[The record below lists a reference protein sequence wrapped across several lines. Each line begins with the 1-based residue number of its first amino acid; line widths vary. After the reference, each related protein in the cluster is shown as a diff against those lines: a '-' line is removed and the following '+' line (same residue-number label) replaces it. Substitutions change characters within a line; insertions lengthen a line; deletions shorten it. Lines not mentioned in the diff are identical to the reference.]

1 MKKYYLFI
9 LSLLCIGFIT
19 ANAAETVTFDFNDY
33 ASFGF
38 SGVTSGTGTTSSTGY
53 VSTDKQL
60 VVSGYPIVMQI
71 TKQGSTPT
79 QFYSGN
85 IRIYKNAQFSV
96 SIPESSGKITS
107 IAFTFSGTSNTG
119 GLSASYSYADGTISE
134 TFTTSSTARITTMVV
149 TYEEAVSDTQVPAP
163 SISLASGVYNVGES
177 TGNIELTCSDASAT
191 IYYNTEAEEAANW
204 TKYTAPFSL
213 SSDTEK
219 DITLYVKATD
229 PTNVKTDSKVVS
241 ATYSF
246 VAQKT
251 FVQVTNAQQL
261 SAGKKILLG
270 YIDDDGNLVPMI
282 NEFANG
288 VYQAGTP
295 LTITDGM
302 VAASEKAVTTITLGG
317 ESTAW
322 TLYDNVQQG
331 YIVPGSS
338 HQLSMATTPGDITW
352 RITADGVNT
361 YNIHASTTSS
371 RSLSWSSNSKY
382 LNFANNTKSATTTK
396 LLCIFIEHDA
406 SKVVTPLIKLNLMP
420 NHDGS
425 YYYGEDPMVT
435 LESATADATIE
446 YNFTSAEATEWTSY
460 TEPFQVK
467 ESCTLYARASKDGLE
482 TSDVASM
489 TFNFINEPLVA
500 PTATPANAPVE
511 SDDATLTYTYY
522 IGGEGTGAITL
533 ACETSESVVEYN
545 TTSADAAEWT
555 EATTYEGFTTD
566 GKLYIRSR
574 KNASYSEVVT
584 YTYKFVEK
592 PASTT
597 YVLVTDASQLEAG
610 KKYVVAYVKGTA
622 VTAMGAFNSSNY
634 YDKSTA
640 SLTQTNNQIDVMQN
654 SDVTV
659 LTLGGTTDA
668 WTLYDENEGKYLEC
682 PNKNNVNLV
691 AEPTDTWKF
700 TITSSNKVN
709 INSNNTTSRKLQ
721 YNSSAYRFA
730 CYASTSNQ
738 QDVSLYVEYTPTETV
753 TGLDALLVGE
763 TDKAYKINTPII
775 GRYYDSASKV
785 LFASTESSLETSSRY
800 TKPTEAQ
807 AEHYYSDKLDKMDQG
822 DWVALTGEGLDAY
835 LNKELSGVIGVK
847 TADSPYP
854 TLSISSMS
862 EETQDVQAY
871 TPNLYRVANF
881 DRQKENT
888 KGLWL
893 VEPLAGEYCQVSGM
907 VMKDENRNGYL
918 ATDVAMTNELE
929 VDFTNLS
936 DEDFGILVDEKYYVV
951 TGIVTTDAEGKYV
964 LVALSAKDATATS
977 VEGVEAAA
985 INAYGVAGAIVVSA
999 SGAVEVYDMA
1009 GVKVAAAQVDG
1020 TMAIAAA
1027 PGIYVVK
1034 AGTQTVKVA
1043 VK

>member
-1 MKKYYLFI
+1 MFMKKYYLFI

-19 ANAAETVTFDFNDY
+19 ANAAETVTFDFTKSDTWGIT
-33 ASFGF
+33 AGQ
-38 SGVTSGTGTTSSTGY
+38 STGKLTAGKTLEIDP
-53 VSTDKQL
+53 VVFTLTKLTDTSNL
-60 VVSGYPIVMQI
+60 AC
-71 TKQGSTPT
+71 
-79 QFYSGN
+79 FYSDGL
-85 IRIYKNAQFSV
+85 RIYGNNSAFTV
-96 SIPESSGKITS
+96 SIPENIGKITN
-107 IAFTFSGTSNTG
+107 IAFTFGKKNG
-119 GLSASYSYADGTISE
+119 GLNASYSYDGTTSE
-134 TFTTSSTARITTMVV
+134 TFTIESQARLATMVV
-149 TYEEAVSDTQVPAP
+149 TYEEAVSDTQVPTP
-163 SISLASGVYNVGES
+163 SISLAGGMYNVCEK
-177 TGNIELTCSDASAT
+177 TDNIELTCSDASAD
-191 IYYNTEAEEAANW
+191 ILYNTEAEDAANW
-204 TKYTAPFSL
+204 TKYTDPFTL
-213 SSDTEK
+213 TSDTEK

-241 ATYSF
+241 EIYSF

-288 VYQAGTP
+288 VYKAGTP

-338 HQLSMATTPGDITW
+338 HQLSMAATAGDITW
-352 RITADGVNT
+352 KITADGVNT

-425 YYYGEDPMVT
+425 YYFGEEPTVT
-435 LESATADATIE
+435 LESATTDAAIE

-460 TEPFQVK
+460 TEPFTVK

-489 TFNFINEPLVA
+489 TFNFINEPLLA

-522 IGGEGTGAITL
+522 IGGEGTGVITL
-533 ACETSESVVEYN
+533 KCETSESSVEYN
-545 TTSADAAEWT
+545 TTSAEATEWT
-555 EATTYEGFTTD
+555 EAATFEGFTTD
-566 GKLYIRSR
+566 GTLYIRSR
-574 KNASYSEVVT
+574 KNASYSDVVT

-597 YVLVTDASQLEAG
+597 YVLVTDASQLVAG
-610 KKYVVAYVKGTA
+610 KKYLIANNDAQVTLGTQSTSNIKATSIKIANNSIELEDGAA
-622 VTAMGAFNSSNY
+622 VM
-634 YDKSTA
+634 
-640 SLTQTNNQIDVMQN
+640 
-654 SDVTV
+654 V
-659 LTLGGTTDA
+659 LTLGGTEGA
-668 WTLYDENEGKYLEC
+668 WTLHHDGGYLYAVGSSDNSLKSQET
-682 PNKNNVNLV
+682 VNANGQWSIAVTEAGV
-691 AEPTDTWKF
+691 ATMKAQCTGTRNWL
-700 TITSSNKVN
+700 
-709 INSNNTTSRKLQ
+709 R
-721 YNSSAYRFA
+721 YNSSYKLFS
-730 CYASTSNQ
+730 CYASGQ
-738 QDVSLYVEYTPTETV
+738 ADISLYVEYTPTETIETE
-753 TGLDALLVGE
+753 TGLDAVILGE

-785 LFASTESSLETSSRY
+785 LFASTESSKATSCRY
-800 TKPTEAQ
+800 TEPTTEQ

-854 TLSISSMS
+854 TLSISSMN

-871 TPNLYRVANF
+871 TPNLYKVANF

-893 VEPLAGEYCQVSGM
+893 VKPLAGEYCQVSGM
-907 VMKDENRNGYL
+907 VMKGDENDKTKMSDMYSN
-918 ATDVAMTNELE
+918 NEGDNE
-929 VDFTNLS
+929 MSVDLSRLS
-936 DEDFGILVDEKYYVV
+936 DTDFNAIEDLEWYVV

-999 SGAVEVYDMA
+999 NGAVEVYNMA

-1020 TMAIAAA
+1020 TMAITAA
-1027 PGIYVVK
+1027 PGVYVVK